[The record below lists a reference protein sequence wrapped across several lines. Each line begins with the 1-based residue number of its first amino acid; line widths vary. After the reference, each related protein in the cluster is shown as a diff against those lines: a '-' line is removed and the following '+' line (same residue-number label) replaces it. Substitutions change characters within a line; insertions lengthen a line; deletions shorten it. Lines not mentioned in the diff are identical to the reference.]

1 MLCLEVVDLKD
12 LRKDV
17 VGADMR
23 NLNTY
28 KEDNLIHSNG
38 VLGGGENDDN
48 VLMCLVI
55 FLFQLTW
62 SVLMVKI
69 FDSVLV

>member
-38 VLGGGENDDN
+38 VLGGGRMMI
-48 VLMCLVI
+48 MC
-55 FLFQLTW
+55 
-62 SVLMVKI
+62 
-69 FDSVLV
+69 